1 MIRMMIQ
8 RDSMSSNFLF
18 QELQPNQ
25 VEAIVDAI
33 FPVNHPAGNE
43 FITQGHDG
51 DNWYLIRSGI
61 VDIFVARAGE
71 QHPGKLVCSATTGES
86 FGETALLHSCARA
99 ATCVARTDCSL
110 WALDRSS
117 FQSLVV
123 RSEIERH
130 TQRQAFLEEVPLLQI
145 LNRFELTKLDLA
157 LTTRTFEPGDTI
169 IAQGDEEANEM
180 FILECGEA
188 TAWLSKGG
196 GAPVQVMKY
205 SRGNY
210 FGEVAL
216 LAKQPR
222 AATVRAVTACSCL
235 CLPRTSFERLFG
247 PLLSRLAQN
256 TSIYKKYTD
265 VIADK
270 GMRATA
276 ACAPVL

>member
-99 ATCVARTDCSL
+99 ATCVVRRFCANPSPYPAAWPSPYSPPPASSPPCPPPSPPPPRPPRWPKNFPPCGAVPPAR
-110 WALDRSS
+110 AGR
-117 FQSLVV
+117 
-123 RSEIERH
+123 
-130 TQRQAFLEEVPLLQI
+130 
-145 LNRFELTKLDLA
+145 
-157 LTTRTFEPGDTI
+157 
-169 IAQGDEEANEM
+169 
-180 FILECGEA
+180 
-188 TAWLSKGG
+188 
-196 GAPVQVMKY
+196 
-205 SRGNY
+205 
-210 FGEVAL
+210 
-216 LAKQPR
+216 R
-222 AATVRAVTACSCL
+222 AAPSARQKRKRKS
-235 CLPRTSFERLFG
+235 
-247 PLLSRLAQN
+247 
-256 TSIYKKYTD
+256 
-265 VIADK
+265 
-270 GMRATA
+270 TA
-276 ACAPVL
+276 APWRLLGSRRFCACARAPSLAPVLPCGFIFGVALPAASFCCAAARAALRRLARTARCGRWTAALSSRSSCAAKSNATPNAKLFSRKCRSSKY